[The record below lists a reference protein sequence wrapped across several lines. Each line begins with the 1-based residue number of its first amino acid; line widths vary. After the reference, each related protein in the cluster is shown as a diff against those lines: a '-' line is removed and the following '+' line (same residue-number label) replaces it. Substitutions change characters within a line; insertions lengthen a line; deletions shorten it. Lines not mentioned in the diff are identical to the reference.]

1 MCEEWRHRN
10 LGRALRPCFAKH
22 ASKELKTPA
31 PQKRKKRK
39 GKPSS
44 SSSSSS
50 SLSWIF
56 DRFPHII
63 FIIRSLSLSVF
74 FSLSRKESNKQEQET
89 ERERCQPQQGR
100 GWWGISRGFSRI
112 HLLVSVEPLKTTTSC
127 SGTLLFLGTLF
138 SFFLSF
144 FLSSFPLFD
153 F

>member
-1 MCEEWRHRN
+1 MCEEWQHRN

-22 ASKELKTPA
+22 ASKELRTPA
-31 PQKRKKRK
+31 PQKRKEKKRK
-39 GKPSS
+39 GKP
-44 SSSSSS
+44 SSS

-56 DRFPHII
+56 DRFSHII

-74 FSLSRKESNKQEQET
+74 FSLSRKENKKQEQET

-127 SGTLLFLGTLF
+127 FGTLLFLGTL
-138 SFFLSF
+138 FFLSF